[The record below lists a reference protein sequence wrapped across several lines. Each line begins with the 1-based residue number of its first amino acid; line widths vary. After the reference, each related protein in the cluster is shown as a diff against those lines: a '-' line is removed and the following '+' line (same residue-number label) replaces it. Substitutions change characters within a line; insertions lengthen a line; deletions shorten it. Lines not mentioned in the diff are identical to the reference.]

1 MAYET
6 LNNNFTIISLPSNK
20 PQYKPRKLFKNALK
34 SLSHVFKKSNKHKI
48 FLNETIC
55 SIDFYVHAT
64 SDEELENQENEFR
77 EASNK

>member
-34 SLSHVFKKSNKHKI
+34 SLCHVFKKSNRHQI

-55 SIDFYVHAT
+55 SFDFDVNAT
-64 SDEELENQENEFR
+64 TCEVLENQENEFR